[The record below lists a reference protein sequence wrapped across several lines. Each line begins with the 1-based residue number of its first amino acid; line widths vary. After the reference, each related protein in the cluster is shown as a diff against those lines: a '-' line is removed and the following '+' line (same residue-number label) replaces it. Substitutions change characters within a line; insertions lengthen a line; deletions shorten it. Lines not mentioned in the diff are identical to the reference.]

1 MRNTLFDEVRC
12 LAFRKASAALKCLPF
27 SVTNIDEVSNIRDIG
42 QHSKKVIQEILD
54 EGNSS
59 EVKKIENSVWFKTMR
74 LFTNV
79 YGIGPKTAQ
88 QWYDIGLRSIEE
100 VINSDNAMKSQHKR
114 VIHGLAFYDDLNEPM
129 TKLEANRILAIV
141 RKEIKSKF
149 PLDHMKIETF
159 LTGGFCRGK
168 EVGHDLDILITHK
181 DEGSDRGLLSQL
193 YAHLKAMNFILLG
206 NFGTSNNDYET
217 DEKRKNSTL
226 DNFDKVFTIFKLP
239 INENESDLSTP
250 DFDAQNIRA
259 LFEFAQS
266 DRKIKWKARRVDL
279 IVCPYSQLPFAMIGW
294 IGNEMFNRSLR
305 EYARK
310 EMNMKLTNHFLRH
323 LTNGCDLVARNELE
337 VFELLKLP
345 FIQHSFRNP

>member
-1 MRNTLFDEVRC
+1 LFDEVRY
-12 LAFRKASAALKCLPF
+12 LAFKKASAALKCLPF
-27 SVTNIDEVSNIRDIG
+27 PVTNIDEVSNIRDIG

-54 EGNSS
+54 EGISS

-79 YGIGPKTAQ
+79 YGIGPKTAK
-88 QWYDIGLRSIEE
+88 QWYEIGLRSIEE
-100 VINSDNAMKSQHKR
+100 VINSDSAIKIQHKR

-129 TKLEANRILAIV
+129 TRLEANRILAIV

-149 PLDHMKIETF
+149 SLDHMKIEIF
-159 LTGGFCRGK
+159 LTGGFGRGK

-193 YAHLKAMNFILLG
+193 YAHFKAMNFILLG
-206 NFGTSNNDYET
+206 NFDTNNDCET

-239 INENESDLSTP
+239 INENECDLSTP
-250 DFDAQNIRA
+250 DFDARNTRA

-266 DRKIKWKARRVDL
+266 HRKTKWKARRVDL

-305 EYARK
+305 EYAKK
-310 EMNMKLTNHFLRH
+310 EMNMKLTNHCLRD
-323 LTNGCDLVARNELE
+323 LTKGCDLVARNELE

-345 FIQHSFRNP
+345 FIEHSLRNP